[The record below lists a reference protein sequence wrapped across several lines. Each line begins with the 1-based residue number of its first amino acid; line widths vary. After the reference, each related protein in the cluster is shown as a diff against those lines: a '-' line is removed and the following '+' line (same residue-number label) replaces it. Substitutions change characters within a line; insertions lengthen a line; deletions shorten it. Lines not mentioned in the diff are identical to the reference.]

1 MKMPAEPAID
11 SAALETGRAIN
22 VRNAIVATLCGCGPA
37 ALLAYAHLP
46 RPEMWL
52 LGLVAGFIWANFFEY
67 ALHRWIMHVP
77 GTYAFDGHLLH
88 HASVGMSN
96 EPLYV
101 NLGGKAIYVVLMFV
115 VNGGPVIIADR
126 LLHWGFAP
134 GVLVSF
140 SLYFILTE
148 EIHWRFHMG
157 GWLPRWLDR
166 ARARHMAH
174 HDRPDRDFAIFWFLF
189 DRVFGTAS

>member
-1 MKMPAEPAID
+1 MSAEPAID
-11 SAALETGRAIN
+11 YAALERGRAIN
-22 VRNAIVATLCGCGPA
+22 IRNALVAVLCGCGPA
-37 ALLAYAHLP
+37 VVLAYLRPP
-46 RPEMWL
+46 RLEAWL
-52 LGLVAGFIWANFFEY
+52 IGLVVGFVWANFFEY
-67 ALHRWIMHVP
+67 ALHRWILHVP
-77 GTYAFDGHLLH
+77 GTYAFEGHLLH
-88 HASVGMSN
+88 HASIGMPH
-96 EPLYV
+96 EPLHV

-115 VNGGPVIIADR
+115 GNGGPVIIADR
-126 LLHWGFAP
+126 LLRWGLAP

-174 HDRPDRDFAIFWFLF
+174 HDRPDRDYAIFWSIF
-189 DRVFGTAS
+189 DRLFGTTS

>member
-1 MKMPAEPAID
+1 MPAEPAID

-22 VRNAIVATLCGCGPA
+22 VRNAIVAALCGCGPA
-37 ALLAYAHLP
+37 ALLAYAHPP
-46 RPEMWL
+46 RLGMWL
-52 LGLVAGFIWANFFEY
+52 FGLVCGFIWANFFEY

-88 HASVGMSN
+88 HASIGMSN

-115 VNGGPVIIADR
+115 GNGAPVIIADR

-157 GWLPRWLDR
+157 GWLPAWLDR

-174 HDRPDRDFAIFWFLF
+174 HDRPDRDYAIFWSLF
-189 DRVFGTAS
+189 DRLFGTAS

>member
-1 MKMPAEPAID
+1 MPAAHAID
-11 SAALETGRAIN
+11 PAALATGRAIN
-22 VRNAIVATLCGCGPA
+22 LRNAVVATLCGCGPA
-37 ALLAYAHLP
+37 ALLAYLHFP
-46 RPEMWL
+46 RLEMWL
-52 LGLVAGFIWANFFEY
+52 AGLAAGFLWANFFEY

-77 GTYAFDGHLLH
+77 GTFGFAGHLLH
-88 HASVGMSN
+88 HSSFGTPI
-96 EPLYV
+96 EPLHV
-101 NLGGKAIYVVLMFV
+101 NLGGKARYVVAMFV
-115 VNGGPVIIADR
+115 VNGVPVVLADW

-157 GWLPRWLDR
+157 GWLPAWLDR

-174 HDRPDRDFAIFWFLF
+174 HDRPNHDFAIFWFLF

>member
-1 MKMPAEPAID
+1 MSVGSTID
-11 SAALETGRAIN
+11 TAALERGRAIN
-22 VRNAIVATLCGCGPA
+22 IRNAIVATLCGCGPA
-37 ALLAYAHLP
+37 AVLAYL
-46 RPEMWL
+46 RPPQPMMWTI
-52 LGLVAGFIWANFFEY
+52 GLVAGFIWANFFEY

-77 GTYAFDGHLLH
+77 GSYAFDGHLLH
-88 HASVGMSN
+88 HASIGMPH
-96 EPLYV
+96 EPLHV

-115 VNGGPVIIADR
+115 GNGAPVVIADW
-126 LLHWGFAP
+126 LLRWGFAP

-174 HDRPDRDFAIFWFLF
+174 HDRPDRDYAIFWALF
-189 DRVFGTAS
+189 DHVFGTAL

>member
-1 MKMPAEPAID
+1 MPAEPAID

-22 VRNAIVATLCGCGPA
+22 VRNAVVATLCGCGPA
-37 ALLAYAHLP
+37 TLLAYAHLP

-52 LGLVAGFIWANFFEY
+52 IGLVAGFVWANFFEY

-77 GTYAFDGHLLH
+77 GTYAFEGHLLH
-88 HASVGMSN
+88 HASVGMSK

-115 VNGGPVIIADR
+115 GNGGPVIIADR

-174 HDRPDRDFAIFWFLF
+174 HDRPDRDYAIFWSLF
-189 DRVFGTAS
+189 DRLFGTTS

>member
-1 MKMPAEPAID
+1 MPGEPATD
-11 SAALETGRAIN
+11 RAALELGRAIN
-22 VRNAIVATLCGCGPA
+22 IRNVIVATLCGCGPA
-37 ALLAYAHLP
+37 AVLVYLRPP

-67 ALHRWIMHVP
+67 ALHRWILHVP
-77 GTYAFDGHLLH
+77 GSYAFEGHLLH
-88 HASVGMSN
+88 HASIGMPS

-101 NLGGKAIYVVLMFV
+101 NLGGKAIYVVLMFAG
-115 VNGGPVIIADR
+115 NGVPVIIADR

-157 GWLPRWLDR
+157 GWLPSWLDR

-174 HDRPDRDFAIFWFLF
+174 HDRPDRDYAIFWSLF

>member
-1 MKMPAEPAID
+1 MSTQPAID
-11 SAALETGRAIN
+11 PAALETGRAIN
-22 VRNAIVATLCGCGPA
+22 LRNAVVATLCGCGPA
-37 ALLAYAHLP
+37 ALLAYLHFP
-46 RPEMWL
+46 RLEMWL
-52 LGLVAGFIWANFFEY
+52 LGLVAGFVWANFFEY

-77 GTYAFDGHLLH
+77 GRFAFDGHLLH
-88 HASVGMSN
+88 HASVGMPH
-96 EPLYV
+96 EPLHV
-101 NLGGKAIYVVLMFV
+101 NLGGKAIYVVLMFAGNGLPV
-115 VNGGPVIIADR
+115 VIADW
-126 LLHWGFAP
+126 LLRWGFAP

-157 GWLPRWLDR
+157 GWLPSGLDR

-174 HDRPDRDFAIFWFLF
+174 HDRPDRDYAIFWALF